1 MSKNIQRVAK
11 LETGLTPKQAILLW
25 FQEAHGF
32 NTIFEY
38 IHHLK
43 SQPDSAAPIPR
54 LTDQVAEA
62 VKQTLKG
69 HPREEIDKAVRQ
81 AYKDVLFLFFL
92 HQQVSRKLIS
102 EERYFWTQGRFLI
115 AELKSLLREQA
126 LGRRMRW
133 NEIRVGIETPYP
145 LDSETAAAVEAAKQH
160 YVMTWELLEEGDDLG
175 QWLLESFLAKGNTAL
190 PDGAYGMMSGAKH
203 LYSKVPTE
211 DEVRPLFEDAESFQ
225 KFLDGEDYSYGLA
238 DVPDA
243 EYDEHYE
250 ALVSA
255 IKGVAK
261 QGIVVDMPSVPH
273 QFLQE
278 APLVNGEWI
287 DGYIVELAEWGAR
300 LVEKGLLLEES
311 GDYHPMAW
319 KRIINQEHGSEAC
332 AAVSMKLW
340 QQTRKRL
347 AAFPG
352 STRVIDERQYLNF
365 ADYLK
370 WRGRRNKGDLKSGMR
385 RGLVVSSWNQWVES
399 QGGEGVATL
408 AGVASGILDCY
419 LDGYRYRVCRNA
431 GELAEEVSRRE
442 SLLESVQVGKPDSSN
457 DERFRQRVEHWK
469 ISALGFLP
477 EIYILSRAI
486 NSISQRYFEGQDPLF
501 SEVSDGFGQLL
512 ALVEKLV
519 NIYNEALEGDI
530 ERSERLLT
538 DISQRAAGA
547 DQPLHLQVQIL
558 VLRLSHRDPGVTVE
572 RHLPTP
578 LARIP
583 EVWLSA
589 RGFAT
594 GFASHPF
601 SYGEW
606 GFTAMAVNRAVS
618 SHLPWLIVNQSRFEP
633 SGSTLARRKLW
644 GYWAR
649 MRRCGSMAS
658 MRTFATQTVVLSTM
672 CSRRTGAG
680 HERRIGCA

>member
-11 LETGLTPKQAILLW
+11 LETDLTPKQAILLW

-38 IHHLK
+38 VHHLK

-69 HPREEIDKAVRQ
+69 HRREEIDKAVRQ

-92 HQQVSRKLIS
+92 HQQVNRKLIS

-133 NEIRVGIETPYP
+133 NQIRVGIETPYP

-175 QWLLESFLAKGNTAL
+175 QWLLESFLAKGRTAL

-243 EYDEHYE
+243 EYDAHYE
-250 ALVSA
+250 AIVEA

-278 APLVNGEWI
+278 APLVDGDWI
-287 DGYIVELAEWGAR
+287 DSYMVELAEWGAR
-300 LVEKGLLLEES
+300 IREREFLLEEPE
-311 GDYHPMAW
+311 DNHPMAW
-319 KRIINQEHGSEAC
+319 HGIIDPKDGSEVD
-332 AAVSMKLW
+332 AAVAIKLW
-340 QQTRKRL
+340 QQTRKHL
-347 AAFPG
+347 AGFPG
-352 STRVIDERQYLNF
+352 RTRVIDERQYLSF

-370 WRGRRNKGDLKSGMR
+370 WRGRRNKGDLKSAMR
-385 RGLVVSSWNQWVES
+385 TGLVVSSWNQWVES

-408 AGVASGILDCY
+408 AGVAAGILDCY
-419 LDGYRYRVCRNA
+419 LDGYRYRVCQDA

-442 SLLESVQVGKPDSSN
+442 SLLESVKVWEPDSSN

-519 NIYNEALEGDI
+519 NIYNEALAGDI
-530 ERSERLLT
+530 ERSERLLIEPGEGQNQSPLT
-538 DISQRAAGA
+538 IDLAGLVETVQGSAREQVAYLVDMAKA
-547 DQPLHLQVQIL
+547 DALDLLGETRQAFEL
-558 VLRLSHRDPGVTVE
+558 VE
-572 RHLPTP
+572 RH
-578 LARIP
+578 
-583 EVWLSA
+583 V
-589 RGFAT
+589 
-594 GFASHPF
+594 
-601 SYGEW
+601 
-606 GFTAMAVNRAVS
+606 
-618 SHLPWLIVNQSRFEP
+618 
-633 SGSTLARRKLW
+633 
-644 GYWAR
+644 
-649 MRRCGSMAS
+649 
-658 MRTFATQTVVLSTM
+658 
-672 CSRRTGAG
+672 
-680 HERRIGCA
+680 

>member
-92 HQQVSRKLIS
+92 HQQVNRKLIS

-190 PDGAYGMMSGAKH
+190 PDGVYGMMSGAKH

-250 ALVSA
+250 AIVSA

-519 NIYNEALEGDI
+519 NIYNEAL
-530 ERSERLLT
+530 
-538 DISQRAAGA
+538 
-547 DQPLHLQVQIL
+547 
-558 VLRLSHRDPGVTVE
+558 
-572 RHLPTP
+572 
-578 LARIP
+578 
-583 EVWLSA
+583 A
-589 RGFAT
+589 RG
-594 GFASHPF
+594 
-601 SYGEW
+601 
-606 GFTAMAVNRAVS
+606 
-618 SHLPWLIVNQSRFEP
+618 
-633 SGSTLARRKLW
+633 TLNARK
-644 GYWAR
+644 
-649 MRRCGSMAS
+649 
-658 MRTFATQTVVLSTM
+658 
-672 CSRRTGAG
+672 
-680 HERRIGCA
+680 GC

>member
-32 NTIFEY
+32 NTSFEY

-69 HPREEIDKAVRQ
+69 HRREEIDKAVRQ

-92 HQQVSRKLIS
+92 HQQVNRKLIS

-133 NEIRVGIETPYP
+133 NQIRVGIETPYP

-250 ALVSA
+250 AIVSA

-278 APLVNGEWI
+278 APLVDGDWI

-442 SLLESVQVGKPDSSN
+442 SLLESVKVWEPDSSN

-519 NIYNEALEGDI
+519 NIYNEALAGDI
-530 ERSERLLT
+530 ERSERLLMET
-538 DISQRAAGA
+538 GDGQDESPLTIDLAGLVETVQGSAREQVAYLVDMAKA
-547 DQPLHLQVQIL
+547 DALDLLGETRQAFEL
-558 VLRLSHRDPGVTVE
+558 VE
-572 RHLPTP
+572 RH
-578 LARIP
+578 
-583 EVWLSA
+583 V
-589 RGFAT
+589 
-594 GFASHPF
+594 
-601 SYGEW
+601 
-606 GFTAMAVNRAVS
+606 
-618 SHLPWLIVNQSRFEP
+618 
-633 SGSTLARRKLW
+633 
-644 GYWAR
+644 
-649 MRRCGSMAS
+649 
-658 MRTFATQTVVLSTM
+658 
-672 CSRRTGAG
+672 
-680 HERRIGCA
+680 

>member
-92 HQQVSRKLIS
+92 HQQVNRKLIS

-126 LGRRMRW
+126 LGRRMRLSQ
-133 NEIRVGIETPYP
+133 IRVGIEMPYP
-145 LDSETAAAVEAAKQH
+145 LDPETAVAIEAAKKH
-160 YVMTWELLEEGDDLG
+160 YVLTWDALEEGDDLHH
-175 QWLLESFLAKGNTAL
+175 WLIESFLADGKTAL
-190 PDGAYGMMSGAKH
+190 PDGAYGLIPETKH
-203 LYSKVPTE
+203 LYSTVPPE
-211 DEVRPLFEDAESFQ
+211 VEVRELFKDAENVQ

-250 ALVSA
+250 AIVSA

-340 QQTRKRL
+340 QQSRKRL

-408 AGVASGILDCY
+408 AGVAAGILDCY

-519 NIYNEALEGDI
+519 NIYNEALAVDI
-530 ERSERLLT
+530 ERSERLLIEPGEGQNQSPLT
-538 DISQRAAGA
+538 IDLAGLVETVQGSAREQVAYLVDMAKA
-547 DQPLHLQVQIL
+547 DALDLLGETRQAFEL
-558 VLRLSHRDPGVTVE
+558 VE
-572 RHLPTP
+572 RH
-578 LARIP
+578 
-583 EVWLSA
+583 V
-589 RGFAT
+589 
-594 GFASHPF
+594 
-601 SYGEW
+601 
-606 GFTAMAVNRAVS
+606 
-618 SHLPWLIVNQSRFEP
+618 
-633 SGSTLARRKLW
+633 
-644 GYWAR
+644 
-649 MRRCGSMAS
+649 
-658 MRTFATQTVVLSTM
+658 
-672 CSRRTGAG
+672 
-680 HERRIGCA
+680 

>member
-69 HPREEIDKAVRQ
+69 HRREEIDKAVRQ

-92 HQQVSRKLIS
+92 HQQVNRKLIS

-175 QWLLESFLAKGNTAL
+175 QWLLESFLAKGRTAL

-243 EYDEHYE
+243 EYDAHYE
-250 ALVSA
+250 AIVEA

-278 APLVNGEWI
+278 APLVDGDWI
-287 DGYIVELAEWGAR
+287 DSYMVELAEWGAR
-300 LVEKGLLLEES
+300 IREREFLLEEPE
-311 GDYHPMAW
+311 DNHPMAW
-319 KRIINQEHGSEAC
+319 HGIIDPKDGSEVD
-332 AAVSMKLW
+332 AAVAIKLW
-340 QQTRKRL
+340 QQTRKHL
-347 AAFPG
+347 AGFPG
-352 STRVIDERQYLNF
+352 RTRVIDERQYLSF

-408 AGVASGILDCY
+408 AGVAAGILDCY
-419 LDGYRYRVCRNA
+419 LDGYRYRVCQDA

-442 SLLESVQVGKPDSSN
+442 SLLESVKVWEPDSSN

-519 NIYNEALEGDI
+519 NIYNGALAGDI
-530 ERSERLLT
+530 ERSERLLMEPGEGQNQSPLT
-538 DISQRAAGA
+538 IDLAGLVETVQGSAREQVAYLVDMAKA
-547 DQPLHLQVQIL
+547 DALDLLGETRQAFEL
-558 VLRLSHRDPGVTVE
+558 VE
-572 RHLPTP
+572 RH
-578 LARIP
+578 
-583 EVWLSA
+583 V
-589 RGFAT
+589 
-594 GFASHPF
+594 
-601 SYGEW
+601 
-606 GFTAMAVNRAVS
+606 
-618 SHLPWLIVNQSRFEP
+618 
-633 SGSTLARRKLW
+633 
-644 GYWAR
+644 
-649 MRRCGSMAS
+649 
-658 MRTFATQTVVLSTM
+658 
-672 CSRRTGAG
+672 
-680 HERRIGCA
+680 

>member
-69 HPREEIDKAVRQ
+69 QPREDINRAISQ
-81 AYKDVLFLFFL
+81 AHRDVLFLFFL
-92 HQQVSRKLIS
+92 HQQINGKLATEWRYYWTRLLLLSR
-102 EERYFWTQGRFLI
+102 
-115 AELKSLLREQA
+115 ELKSLLREQA
-126 LGRRMRW
+126 QDRKMRW
-133 NEIRVGIETPYP
+133 SQIRVGMDMPYP

-190 PDGAYGMMSGAKH
+190 PDGVYGMMSGAKH
-203 LYSKVPTE
+203 LYSKMPTE

-243 EYDEHYE
+243 EYEAHYE
-250 ALVSA
+250 AIVSA

-370 WRGRRNKGDLKSGMR
+370 WRGRRNKGDLKFGMR

-399 QGGEGVATL
+399 QGGEGVVTL
-408 AGVASGILDCY
+408 AGVAAGILDCY

-501 SEVSDGFGQLL
+501 PEVNEGFDQLL
-512 ALVEKLV
+512 NLVEKLV
-519 NIYNEALEGDI
+519 NIYNEALAGDI
-530 ERSERLLT
+530 ERSERLLIEPGEGQNQSPLT
-538 DISQRAAGA
+538 IDLAG
-547 DQPLHLQVQIL
+547 LVETVQ
-558 VLRLSHRDPGVTVE
+558 G
-572 RHLPTP
+572 
-578 LARIP
+578 
-583 EVWLSA
+583 SA
-589 RGFAT
+589 REQVAYLVDM
-594 GFASHPF
+594 AKADALDLL
-601 SYGEW
+601 GE
-606 GFTAMAVNRAVS
+606 TRQA
-618 SHLPWLIVNQSRFEP
+618 FE
-633 SGSTLARRKLW
+633 LVDRH
-644 GYWAR
+644 
-649 MRRCGSMAS
+649 
-658 MRTFATQTVVLSTM
+658 V
-672 CSRRTGAG
+672 
-680 HERRIGCA
+680 

>member
-92 HQQVSRKLIS
+92 HQQVNRKLIS

-133 NEIRVGIETPYP
+133 NQIRVGIETPYP

-278 APLVNGEWI
+278 APLVDGDWI

-442 SLLESVQVGKPDSSN
+442 SLLESVKVWEPDSSN

-501 SEVSDGFGQLL
+501 SEVSDGFDQLL

-519 NIYNEALEGDI
+519 NIYNEALAGDI
-530 ERSERLLT
+530 ERSERLLIEPGEGQNQSPLT
-538 DISQRAAGA
+538 IDLAGLVETVQGSAREQVAYLVDMAKA
-547 DQPLHLQVQIL
+547 DALDLLGETRQAFEL
-558 VLRLSHRDPGVTVE
+558 VE
-572 RHLPTP
+572 RH
-578 LARIP
+578 
-583 EVWLSA
+583 V
-589 RGFAT
+589 
-594 GFASHPF
+594 
-601 SYGEW
+601 
-606 GFTAMAVNRAVS
+606 
-618 SHLPWLIVNQSRFEP
+618 
-633 SGSTLARRKLW
+633 
-644 GYWAR
+644 
-649 MRRCGSMAS
+649 
-658 MRTFATQTVVLSTM
+658 
-672 CSRRTGAG
+672 
-680 HERRIGCA
+680 

>member
-38 IHHLK
+38 VHHLK

-69 HPREEIDKAVRQ
+69 HRREEIDKAVRQ

-92 HQQVSRKLIS
+92 HQQVNRKLIS

-133 NEIRVGIETPYP
+133 NQIRVGIETPYP

-243 EYDEHYE
+243 EYDAHYE
-250 ALVSA
+250 AIVEA

-278 APLVNGEWI
+278 APLVDGDWI
-287 DGYIVELAEWGAR
+287 DSYMVELAEWGAR
-300 LVEKGLLLEES
+300 IREREFLLEEPE
-311 GDYHPMAW
+311 DNHPMAW
-319 KRIINQEHGSEAC
+319 HGIIDPKDGSEVD
-332 AAVSMKLW
+332 AAVAIKLW
-340 QQTRKRL
+340 QQTRKHL
-347 AAFPG
+347 AGFPG
-352 STRVIDERQYLNF
+352 RTRVIDERQYLSF

-370 WRGRRNKGDLKSGMR
+370 WRGRRNKGDLKSAMR
-385 RGLVVSSWNQWVES
+385 TGLVVSTWNQWVEEH
-399 QGGEGVATL
+399 GCEGAAFL
-408 AGVASGILDCY
+408 AGTEVAKLSCY
-419 LDGYRYRVCRNA
+419 LDGYRYRVCQDA

-442 SLLESVQVGKPDSSN
+442 SLLESVKVWEPDSSN

-519 NIYNEALEGDI
+519 NIYNEALAGDI
-530 ERSERLLT
+530 ERSERLLIEPGEGQNQSPLT
-538 DISQRAAGA
+538 IDLAGLVETVQGSAREQVAYLVDMAKA
-547 DQPLHLQVQIL
+547 DALDLLGETRQAFEL
-558 VLRLSHRDPGVTVE
+558 VE
-572 RHLPTP
+572 RH
-578 LARIP
+578 
-583 EVWLSA
+583 V
-589 RGFAT
+589 
-594 GFASHPF
+594 
-601 SYGEW
+601 
-606 GFTAMAVNRAVS
+606 
-618 SHLPWLIVNQSRFEP
+618 
-633 SGSTLARRKLW
+633 
-644 GYWAR
+644 
-649 MRRCGSMAS
+649 
-658 MRTFATQTVVLSTM
+658 
-672 CSRRTGAG
+672 
-680 HERRIGCA
+680 

>member
-92 HQQVSRKLIS
+92 HQQVNRKLIS

-133 NEIRVGIETPYP
+133 NQIRVGIETPYP

-203 LYSKVPTE
+203 LYSKMPTE

-250 ALVSA
+250 AIVSA

-319 KRIINQEHGSEAC
+319 KRIINQEQGSEAC

-385 RGLVVSSWNQWVES
+385 RGLVVSSWNQWVEEH
-399 QGGEGVATL
+399 GCEGVATL

-419 LDGYRYRVCRNA
+419 LNGYRYRVCRNA

-501 SEVSDGFGQLL
+501 PEVSDGFGQLL

-519 NIYNEALEGDI
+519 NIYNEALAGDI
-530 ERSERLLT
+530 ERSERLLIEPGEGQNQSPLT
-538 DISQRAAGA
+538 IDLAG
-547 DQPLHLQVQIL
+547 LVETVQ
-558 VLRLSHRDPGVTVE
+558 G
-572 RHLPTP
+572 
-578 LARIP
+578 
-583 EVWLSA
+583 SA
-589 RGFAT
+589 REQVAYLVDM
-594 GFASHPF
+594 AKADALDLL
-601 SYGEW
+601 GE
-606 GFTAMAVNRAVS
+606 TRQA
-618 SHLPWLIVNQSRFEP
+618 FE
-633 SGSTLARRKLW
+633 LVDRH
-644 GYWAR
+644 
-649 MRRCGSMAS
+649 
-658 MRTFATQTVVLSTM
+658 V
-672 CSRRTGAG
+672 
-680 HERRIGCA
+680 

>member
-69 HPREEIDKAVRQ
+69 HRREEIDKAVRQ

-92 HQQVSRKLIS
+92 HQQVNRKLIS

-126 LGRRMRW
+126 LGRRMRC

-175 QWLLESFLAKGNTAL
+175 QWLLESFLAKGRTAL

-250 ALVSA
+250 AIVEA

-278 APLVNGEWI
+278 APLVDGDWI
-287 DGYIVELAEWGAR
+287 DSYMVELAEWGAR
-300 LVEKGLLLEES
+300 IREREFLLEEPE
-311 GDYHPMAW
+311 DNHPMAW
-319 KRIINQEHGSEAC
+319 HGIIDPKDGSEVD
-332 AAVSMKLW
+332 AAVAIKLW
-340 QQTRKRL
+340 QQTRKHL
-347 AAFPG
+347 AGFPG
-352 STRVIDERQYLNF
+352 RTRVIDERQYLSF

-370 WRGRRNKGDLKSGMR
+370 WRGRRAKGDLKSAMR
-385 RGLVVSSWNQWVES
+385 TGLVVSTWNQWVEEH
-399 QGGEGVATL
+399 GCEGAAFL
-408 AGVASGILDCY
+408 AGTEVAKLSCY
-419 LDGYRYRVCRNA
+419 LDGYRYRVCQDA

-442 SLLESVQVGKPDSSN
+442 SLLESVKVWEPDSSN

-519 NIYNEALEGDI
+519 NIYNEALAGDI
-530 ERSERLLT
+530 ERSERLLIEPGEGQNQSPLT
-538 DISQRAAGA
+538 IDLAGLVETVQGSAREQVAYLVDMAKA
-547 DQPLHLQVQIL
+547 DALDLLGETRQAFEL
-558 VLRLSHRDPGVTVE
+558 VE
-572 RHLPTP
+572 RH
-578 LARIP
+578 
-583 EVWLSA
+583 V
-589 RGFAT
+589 
-594 GFASHPF
+594 
-601 SYGEW
+601 
-606 GFTAMAVNRAVS
+606 
-618 SHLPWLIVNQSRFEP
+618 
-633 SGSTLARRKLW
+633 
-644 GYWAR
+644 
-649 MRRCGSMAS
+649 
-658 MRTFATQTVVLSTM
+658 
-672 CSRRTGAG
+672 
-680 HERRIGCA
+680 

>member
-1 MSKNIQRVAK
+1 MSKNMQRVAK

-54 LTDQVAEA
+54 LTGQAAEA

-69 HPREEIDKAVRQ
+69 HPREEVDKAVRQ
-81 AYKDVLFLFFL
+81 AYTDVLFLFFL
-92 HQQVSRKLIS
+92 HQQVNRKLIS

-133 NEIRVGIETPYP
+133 NEIRAGIETPYP

-175 QWLLESFLAKGNTAL
+175 QWLLESFLAKGRTAL
-190 PDGAYGMMSGAKH
+190 PDGACGMMSGAKH

-243 EYDEHYE
+243 EYDAHYE
-250 ALVSA
+250 AIVSA

-319 KRIINQEHGSEAC
+319 KRIINQEHGPEAC

-442 SLLESVQVGKPDSSN
+442 SLLESVKVWEPDSSN
-457 DERFRQRVEHWK
+457 DERFRQRVERWK

-486 NSISQRYFEGQDPLF
+486 NSISQRCFEGQDPLF

-538 DISQRAAGA
+538 LINHLVPTASLTSVHEALALRTDPNLVTAAAGEA
-547 DQPLHLQVQIL
+547 DGLGLSPRVPAR
-558 VLRLSHRDPGVTVE
+558 LRS
-572 RHLPTP
+572 
-578 LARIP
+578 
-583 EVWLSA
+583 
-589 RGFAT
+589 
-594 GFASHPF
+594 
-601 SYGEW
+601 
-606 GFTAMAVNRAVS
+606 FT
-618 SHLPWLIVNQSRFEP
+618 RFERWRRQACRPYPPCLALPGLTRLP
-633 SGSTLARRKLW
+633 S
-644 GYWAR
+644 
-649 MRRCGSMAS
+649 
-658 MRTFATQTVVLSTM
+658 FAYPPP
-672 CSRRTGAG
+672 
-680 HERRIGCA
+680 

>member
-69 HPREEIDKAVRQ
+69 HRREEIDKAVRQ

-92 HQQVSRKLIS
+92 HQQVNRKLIS

-243 EYDEHYE
+243 EYDAHYE
-250 ALVSA
+250 AIVEA

-278 APLVNGEWI
+278 APLVDGDWI
-287 DGYIVELAEWGAR
+287 DSYMVELAEWGAR
-300 LVEKGLLLEES
+300 IREREFLLEEPE
-311 GDYHPMAW
+311 DNHPMAW
-319 KRIINQEHGSEAC
+319 HGIIDPKDGSEVD
-332 AAVSMKLW
+332 AAVAIKLW
-340 QQTRKRL
+340 QQTRKHL
-347 AAFPG
+347 AGFPG
-352 STRVIDERQYLNF
+352 RTRVIDERQYLSF

-408 AGVASGILDCY
+408 AGVAASILDCY
-419 LDGYRYRVCRNA
+419 LDGYRYRVCQDA

-442 SLLESVQVGKPDSSN
+442 SLLESVKVWEPDSSN

-519 NIYNEALEGDI
+519 NIYNEALAGDI
-530 ERSERLLT
+530 ERSERLLIEPGEGQNQSPLT
-538 DISQRAAGA
+538 IDLAGLVETVQGSAKEQVAYLVDMAKA
-547 DQPLHLQVQIL
+547 DALDLLGETRQAFEL
-558 VLRLSHRDPGVTVE
+558 VE
-572 RHLPTP
+572 RH
-578 LARIP
+578 
-583 EVWLSA
+583 V
-589 RGFAT
+589 
-594 GFASHPF
+594 
-601 SYGEW
+601 
-606 GFTAMAVNRAVS
+606 
-618 SHLPWLIVNQSRFEP
+618 
-633 SGSTLARRKLW
+633 
-644 GYWAR
+644 
-649 MRRCGSMAS
+649 
-658 MRTFATQTVVLSTM
+658 
-672 CSRRTGAG
+672 
-680 HERRIGCA
+680 

>member
-54 LTDQVAEA
+54 LTDQVAEPI
-62 VKQTLKG
+62 KQTLKG
-69 HPREEIDKAVRQ
+69 QPREDINRAISQ
-81 AYKDVLFLFFL
+81 AHRDVLFLFFL
-92 HQQVSRKLIS
+92 HQQVNRKLIS

-225 KFLDGEDYSYGLA
+225 KFLDGEDYSYGLV

-243 EYDEHYE
+243 EYDAHYE
-250 ALVSA
+250 AIVSA

-278 APLVNGEWI
+278 APLVDGDWI

-442 SLLESVQVGKPDSSN
+442 SLLESVKVWEPDSSN

-501 SEVSDGFGQLL
+501 SEVSDGFDQLL

-519 NIYNEALEGDI
+519 NIYNEALAADI
-530 ERSERLLT
+530 ERSERLL
-538 DISQRAAGA
+538 IE
-547 DQPLHLQVQIL
+547 
-558 VLRLSHRDPGVTVE
+558 PGE
-572 RHLPTP
+572 
-578 LARIP
+578 
-583 EVWLSA
+583 
-589 RGFAT
+589 GQ
-594 GFASHPF
+594 
-601 SYGEW
+601 
-606 GFTAMAVNRAVS
+606 
-618 SHLPWLIVNQSRFEP
+618 NQSPLTIDLAGLVETVQGSAKEQVAYLVDMAKADALDLLGETRQAFE
-633 SGSTLARRKLW
+633 LVDRH
-644 GYWAR
+644 
-649 MRRCGSMAS
+649 
-658 MRTFATQTVVLSTM
+658 V
-672 CSRRTGAG
+672 
-680 HERRIGCA
+680 

>member
-92 HQQVSRKLIS
+92 HQQVNRKLIS

-190 PDGAYGMMSGAKH
+190 PDGVYGMMSGAKH

-243 EYDEHYE
+243 EYDAHYE
-250 ALVSA
+250 AIVSA

-278 APLVNGEWI
+278 APLVDGDWI

-408 AGVASGILDCY
+408 AGVASGILDCH

-442 SLLESVQVGKPDSSN
+442 SLLESVKVWEPDSSN

-486 NSISQRYFEGQDPLF
+486 NSISQRYFQGQDPLF
-501 SEVSDGFGQLL
+501 SEVSDGFDQLL

-519 NIYNEALEGDI
+519 NIYNEALAGDI
-530 ERSERLLT
+530 ERSERLL
-538 DISQRAAGA
+538 IE
-547 DQPLHLQVQIL
+547 
-558 VLRLSHRDPGVTVE
+558 PGE
-572 RHLPTP
+572 
-578 LARIP
+578 
-583 EVWLSA
+583 
-589 RGFAT
+589 GQ
-594 GFASHPF
+594 
-601 SYGEW
+601 
-606 GFTAMAVNRAVS
+606 
-618 SHLPWLIVNQSRFEP
+618 NQSPLTIDLAGLVETVQGSAKEQVAYLVDMAKADALDLLGETRQAFE
-633 SGSTLARRKLW
+633 LVDRH
-644 GYWAR
+644 
-649 MRRCGSMAS
+649 
-658 MRTFATQTVVLSTM
+658 V
-672 CSRRTGAG
+672 
-680 HERRIGCA
+680 

>member
-92 HQQVSRKLIS
+92 HQQVNRKLIS

-278 APLVNGEWI
+278 APLVDGDWI

-442 SLLESVQVGKPDSSN
+442 SLLESVKVWEPDSSN

-519 NIYNEALEGDI
+519 NIYNEALAGDI
-530 ERSERLLT
+530 ERSERLLMET
-538 DISQRAAGA
+538 GDGQR
-547 DQPLHLQVQIL
+547 
-558 VLRLSHRDPGVTVE
+558 
-572 RHLPTP
+572 
-578 LARIP
+578 
-583 EVWLSA
+583 
-589 RGFAT
+589 
-594 GFASHPF
+594 
-601 SYGEW
+601 
-606 GFTAMAVNRAVS
+606 
-618 SHLPWLIVNQSRFEP
+618 
-633 SGSTLARRKLW
+633 
-644 GYWAR
+644 
-649 MRRCGSMAS
+649 
-658 MRTFATQTVVLSTM
+658 
-672 CSRRTGAG
+672 
-680 HERRIGCA
+680 

>member
-32 NTIFEY
+32 NAIFEY

-92 HQQVSRKLIS
+92 HQQVNRKLIS

-133 NEIRVGIETPYP
+133 NQIRVGIETPYP
-145 LDSETAAAVEAAKQH
+145 LDSETAAAVEAVKQH

-203 LYSKVPTE
+203 LYSKMPTE

-250 ALVSA
+250 AIVSA

-278 APLVNGEWI
+278 APLVDGDWI

-347 AAFPG
+347 AGFPG

-442 SLLESVQVGKPDSSN
+442 SLLESVKVWEPDSSN

-501 SEVSDGFGQLL
+501 SEVSDGFDQLL

-519 NIYNEALEGDI
+519 NIYNEALAGDI
-530 ERSERLLT
+530 ERSERLL
-538 DISQRAAGA
+538 IE
-547 DQPLHLQVQIL
+547 
-558 VLRLSHRDPGVTVE
+558 PGE
-572 RHLPTP
+572 
-578 LARIP
+578 
-583 EVWLSA
+583 
-589 RGFAT
+589 GQ
-594 GFASHPF
+594 
-601 SYGEW
+601 
-606 GFTAMAVNRAVS
+606 
-618 SHLPWLIVNQSRFEP
+618 NQSPLTIDLAGLVETVQGSAKEQVAYLVDMAKADALDLLGETRQAFE
-633 SGSTLARRKLW
+633 LVDRH
-644 GYWAR
+644 
-649 MRRCGSMAS
+649 
-658 MRTFATQTVVLSTM
+658 V
-672 CSRRTGAG
+672 
-680 HERRIGCA
+680 

>member
-92 HQQVSRKLIS
+92 HQQVNRKLIS

-190 PDGAYGMMSGAKH
+190 PDGVYGMMSGAKH

-243 EYDEHYE
+243 EYDAHYE
-250 ALVSA
+250 AIVSA

-278 APLVNGEWI
+278 APLVDGDWI

-442 SLLESVQVGKPDSSN
+442 SLLESVKVWEPDSSN
-457 DERFRQRVEHWK
+457 DERFRQRVEYWK

-519 NIYNEALEGDI
+519 NIYNEALAGDI
-530 ERSERLLT
+530 ERSERLLIEPGEGQNQSPLT
-538 DISQRAAGA
+538 IDLAGLVETVQGSAREQVAYLVDMAKA
-547 DQPLHLQVQIL
+547 DALDLLGETRQAFEL
-558 VLRLSHRDPGVTVE
+558 VE
-572 RHLPTP
+572 RH
-578 LARIP
+578 
-583 EVWLSA
+583 V
-589 RGFAT
+589 
-594 GFASHPF
+594 
-601 SYGEW
+601 
-606 GFTAMAVNRAVS
+606 
-618 SHLPWLIVNQSRFEP
+618 
-633 SGSTLARRKLW
+633 
-644 GYWAR
+644 
-649 MRRCGSMAS
+649 
-658 MRTFATQTVVLSTM
+658 
-672 CSRRTGAG
+672 
-680 HERRIGCA
+680 

>member
-43 SQPDSAAPIPR
+43 GQPDSAAPIPR

-69 HPREEIDKAVRQ
+69 QPREDINRAISQ

-92 HQQVSRKLIS
+92 HQQINGKLATEWRYYWTRLLLLSR
-102 EERYFWTQGRFLI
+102 
-115 AELKSLLREQA
+115 ELKSLLREQA
-126 LGRRMRW
+126 QDRKMRW
-133 NEIRVGIETPYP
+133 SQIRVGMDMPYP
-145 LDSETAAAVEAAKQH
+145 LDSETAAAIEAAKSH
-160 YVMTWELLEEGDDLG
+160 HVLTWEILEEGDEIS
-175 QWLLESFLAKGNTAL
+175 QWLRESFLAKGRTAL
-190 PDGAYGMMSGAKH
+190 PDGAYGLISEIKF
-203 LYSKVPTE
+203 LYLKVPT
-211 DEVRPLFEDAESFQ
+211 DTEVRALFENAENVQ

-250 ALVSA
+250 AIVSA

-261 QGIVVDMPSVPH
+261 QGIVVDMPSVAH

-519 NIYNEALEGDI
+519 NIYNEALAGDI
-530 ERSERLLT
+530 ERSERLLIEPGEGQNQSPLT
-538 DISQRAAGA
+538 IDLAGLVETVQGSAREQVAYLVDMAKA
-547 DQPLHLQVQIL
+547 DALDLLGETRQAFEL
-558 VLRLSHRDPGVTVE
+558 VE
-572 RHLPTP
+572 RH
-578 LARIP
+578 
-583 EVWLSA
+583 V
-589 RGFAT
+589 
-594 GFASHPF
+594 
-601 SYGEW
+601 
-606 GFTAMAVNRAVS
+606 
-618 SHLPWLIVNQSRFEP
+618 
-633 SGSTLARRKLW
+633 
-644 GYWAR
+644 
-649 MRRCGSMAS
+649 
-658 MRTFATQTVVLSTM
+658 
-672 CSRRTGAG
+672 
-680 HERRIGCA
+680 

>member
-1 MSKNIQRVAK
+1 MSKNMQRVAK

-54 LTDQVAEA
+54 LTGQVAEA

-69 HPREEIDKAVRQ
+69 HPREEVDKAVRQ

-92 HQQVSRKLIS
+92 HQQVNRKLIS

-133 NEIRVGIETPYP
+133 NQILAGIETPYP

-175 QWLLESFLAKGNTAL
+175 QWLLESFLAKGRTAL
-190 PDGAYGMMSGAKH
+190 PDGACGMMSGAKH

-243 EYDEHYE
+243 EYDAHYE
-250 ALVSA
+250 AIVSA

-319 KRIINQEHGSEAC
+319 KRIINQEHGPEAC

-442 SLLESVQVGKPDSSN
+442 SLLESVKVWEPDSSN
-457 DERFRQRVEHWK
+457 DERFRQRVERWK

-486 NSISQRYFEGQDPLF
+486 NSISQRCFEGQDPLF

-530 ERSERLLT
+530 ERSERLLIEPGEGQNQSPLT
-538 DISQRAAGA
+538 IDLAGLVETVQGSAREQVAYLVDMAKA
-547 DQPLHLQVQIL
+547 DALDLLGETRQAFEL
-558 VLRLSHRDPGVTVE
+558 VE
-572 RHLPTP
+572 RH
-578 LARIP
+578 
-583 EVWLSA
+583 V
-589 RGFAT
+589 
-594 GFASHPF
+594 
-601 SYGEW
+601 
-606 GFTAMAVNRAVS
+606 
-618 SHLPWLIVNQSRFEP
+618 
-633 SGSTLARRKLW
+633 
-644 GYWAR
+644 
-649 MRRCGSMAS
+649 
-658 MRTFATQTVVLSTM
+658 
-672 CSRRTGAG
+672 
-680 HERRIGCA
+680 

>member
-92 HQQVSRKLIS
+92 HQQVNRKLIS

-190 PDGAYGMMSGAKH
+190 PDGVYGMMSGAKH

-250 ALVSA
+250 AIVSA

-261 QGIVVDMPSVPH
+261 QGIVVDRPSVPH

-287 DGYIVELAEWGAR
+287 DGYIVGTGRVGSEIGREGPSAGRVRR
-300 LVEKGLLLEES
+300 LSPDGLEADHQP
-311 GDYHPMAW
+311 GT
-319 KRIINQEHGSEAC
+319 GSEAC

-385 RGLVVSSWNQWVES
+385 RGLVVSSWNQW
-399 QGGEGVATL
+399 GGVARRR
-408 AGVASGILDCY
+408 GGGDPSWGRF
-419 LDGYRYRVCRNA
+419 GYT
-431 GELAEEVSRRE
+431 
-442 SLLESVQVGKPDSSN
+442 
-457 DERFRQRVEHWK
+457 
-469 ISALGFLP
+469 
-477 EIYILSRAI
+477 
-486 NSISQRYFEGQDPLF
+486 
-501 SEVSDGFGQLL
+501 
-512 ALVEKLV
+512 
-519 NIYNEALEGDI
+519 
-530 ERSERLLT
+530 RLLPRWLS
-538 DISQRAAGA
+538 I
-547 DQPLHLQVQIL
+547 P
-558 VLRLSHRDPGVTVE
+558 RLSGCRGVGG
-572 RHLPTP
+572 RSKPT
-578 LARIP
+578 
-583 EVWLSA
+583 
-589 RGFAT
+589 
-594 GFASHPF
+594 
-601 SYGEW
+601 
-606 GFTAMAVNRAVS
+606 
-618 SHLPWLIVNQSRFEP
+618 
-633 SGSTLARRKLW
+633 
-644 GYWAR
+644 
-649 MRRCGSMAS
+649 
-658 MRTFATQTVVLSTM
+658 
-672 CSRRTGAG
+672 
-680 HERRIGCA
+680 

>member
-1 MSKNIQRVAK
+1 MSKNMQRVAK

-54 LTDQVAEA
+54 LTGQVAEA

-69 HPREEIDKAVRQ
+69 HPREEVDKAVRQ

-92 HQQVSRKLIS
+92 HQQVNRKLIS

-133 NEIRVGIETPYP
+133 NQILVGIETPYP

-175 QWLLESFLAKGNTAL
+175 QWLLESFLAKGRTAL
-190 PDGAYGMMSGAKH
+190 PDGACGMMSGAKH

-243 EYDEHYE
+243 EYDAHYE
-250 ALVSA
+250 AIVSA

-319 KRIINQEHGSEAC
+319 KRIINQEHGPEAC

-442 SLLESVQVGKPDSSN
+442 SLLESVKVWEPDSSN
-457 DERFRQRVEHWK
+457 DERFRQRVERWK

-486 NSISQRYFEGQDPLF
+486 NSISQRCFEGQDPLF

-530 ERSERLLT
+530 ERSERLLIEPGEGQNQSPLT
-538 DISQRAAGA
+538 IDLAGLVETVQGSAREQVAYLVDMAKA
-547 DQPLHLQVQIL
+547 DALDLLGETRQAFEL
-558 VLRLSHRDPGVTVE
+558 VE
-572 RHLPTP
+572 RH
-578 LARIP
+578 
-583 EVWLSA
+583 V
-589 RGFAT
+589 
-594 GFASHPF
+594 
-601 SYGEW
+601 
-606 GFTAMAVNRAVS
+606 
-618 SHLPWLIVNQSRFEP
+618 
-633 SGSTLARRKLW
+633 
-644 GYWAR
+644 
-649 MRRCGSMAS
+649 
-658 MRTFATQTVVLSTM
+658 
-672 CSRRTGAG
+672 
-680 HERRIGCA
+680 

>member
-54 LTDQVAEA
+54 LTAQVAEPI
-62 VKQTLKG
+62 KQTLKG
-69 HPREEIDKAVRQ
+69 QPREDINRAISQ
-81 AYKDVLFLFFL
+81 AHRDVLFLFFL
-92 HQQVSRKLIS
+92 HQQINGKLATEWRYYWTRLLLLSR
-102 EERYFWTQGRFLI
+102 
-115 AELKSLLREQA
+115 ELKSLLREQA
-126 LGRRMRW
+126 QDRKMRW
-133 NEIRVGIETPYP
+133 SQIRVGIETPYP

-175 QWLLESFLAKGNTAL
+175 QWLLESFLAKGRTAL

-225 KFLDGEDYSYGLA
+225 KFLDGEDYSYGLV

-243 EYDEHYE
+243 EYDAHYE
-250 ALVSA
+250 AIVSA

-352 STRVIDERQYLNF
+352 STRVIDERQYLSF

-419 LDGYRYRVCRNA
+419 LDDYRYRVCRNA

-501 SEVSDGFGQLL
+501 SEVSDGFDQLL

-519 NIYNEALEGDI
+519 NIYNEALAGDI
-530 ERSERLLT
+530 ERSERLLIEPGEGQNQSPLT
-538 DISQRAAGA
+538 IDLAGLVETVQGSAREQVAYLVDMAKA
-547 DQPLHLQVQIL
+547 DALDLLGETRQAFEL
-558 VLRLSHRDPGVTVE
+558 VE
-572 RHLPTP
+572 RH
-578 LARIP
+578 
-583 EVWLSA
+583 V
-589 RGFAT
+589 
-594 GFASHPF
+594 
-601 SYGEW
+601 
-606 GFTAMAVNRAVS
+606 
-618 SHLPWLIVNQSRFEP
+618 
-633 SGSTLARRKLW
+633 
-644 GYWAR
+644 
-649 MRRCGSMAS
+649 
-658 MRTFATQTVVLSTM
+658 
-672 CSRRTGAG
+672 
-680 HERRIGCA
+680 

>member
-25 FQEAHGF
+25 FQEANGF

-92 HQQVSRKLIS
+92 HQQVNRKLIS

-126 LGRRMRW
+126 LGRRMRC

-175 QWLLESFLAKGNTAL
+175 QWLLESFLAKGRTAL

-243 EYDEHYE
+243 EYDAHYE
-250 ALVSA
+250 AIASA

-408 AGVASGILDCY
+408 AGVAAGILDCY

-486 NSISQRYFEGQDPLF
+486 NSISQRYFEGQEPLF

-519 NIYNEALEGDI
+519 NIYNGALAGDI
-530 ERSERLLT
+530 ERSERLLMEPGEGQNQSPLT
-538 DISQRAAGA
+538 IDLAGLVETVQGSAREQVAYLVDMAKA
-547 DQPLHLQVQIL
+547 DALDLLGETRQAFEL
-558 VLRLSHRDPGVTVE
+558 VE
-572 RHLPTP
+572 RH
-578 LARIP
+578 
-583 EVWLSA
+583 V
-589 RGFAT
+589 
-594 GFASHPF
+594 
-601 SYGEW
+601 
-606 GFTAMAVNRAVS
+606 
-618 SHLPWLIVNQSRFEP
+618 
-633 SGSTLARRKLW
+633 
-644 GYWAR
+644 
-649 MRRCGSMAS
+649 
-658 MRTFATQTVVLSTM
+658 
-672 CSRRTGAG
+672 
-680 HERRIGCA
+680 

>member
-92 HQQVSRKLIS
+92 HQQVNRKLIS

-133 NEIRVGIETPYP
+133 NQIRVGIETPYP

-175 QWLLESFLAKGNTAL
+175 QWLLESFLAKGRTAL

-211 DEVRPLFEDAESFQ
+211 DEARPLFEDAESFQ

-250 ALVSA
+250 AIVEA
-255 IKGVAK
+255 IKDVAK

-319 KRIINQEHGSEAC
+319 KRIINQEQGSEAC

-399 QGGEGVATL
+399 QGGEGVVTL
-408 AGVASGILDCY
+408 AGVAAGILDCY

-431 GELAEEVSRRE
+431 GELAEEVSRRK

-519 NIYNEALEGDI
+519 NIYNEALAGDI
-530 ERSERLLT
+530 ERSERLLMEPGEGQNQSPLT
-538 DISQRAAGA
+538 IDLAGLVETVQGSAREQVAYLVDMAKA
-547 DQPLHLQVQIL
+547 DALDLLGETRQAFEL
-558 VLRLSHRDPGVTVE
+558 VE
-572 RHLPTP
+572 RH
-578 LARIP
+578 
-583 EVWLSA
+583 V
-589 RGFAT
+589 
-594 GFASHPF
+594 
-601 SYGEW
+601 
-606 GFTAMAVNRAVS
+606 
-618 SHLPWLIVNQSRFEP
+618 
-633 SGSTLARRKLW
+633 
-644 GYWAR
+644 
-649 MRRCGSMAS
+649 
-658 MRTFATQTVVLSTM
+658 
-672 CSRRTGAG
+672 
-680 HERRIGCA
+680 

>member
-1 MSKNIQRVAK
+1 MDFRCK
-11 LETGLTPKQAILLW
+11 
-25 FQEAHGF
+25 AHGF

-43 SQPDSAAPIPR
+43 GQPDSAAPIPR

-92 HQQVSRKLIS
+92 HQQVNRKLIS

-133 NEIRVGIETPYP
+133 NQIRVGIETPYP

-175 QWLLESFLAKGNTAL
+175 QWLLESFLAKGRTAL

-203 LYSKVPTE
+203 LYSKMPTE

-250 ALVSA
+250 AIVSA

-300 LVEKGLLLEES
+300 IREREFLLEEPE
-311 GDYHPMAW
+311 DNHPMAW
-319 KRIINQEHGSEAC
+319 HGIIDPKDGPEAC

-352 STRVIDERQYLNF
+352 STSVIDERQYLNF

-370 WRGRRNKGDLKSGMR
+370 WRGRRAKGDLKSAMR
-385 RGLVVSSWNQWVES
+385 RGLVVSSWNQWVEEH
-399 QGGEGVATL
+399 GCEDAAFL
-408 AGVASGILDCY
+408 AGTEVAKLSCY

-442 SLLESVQVGKPDSSN
+442 SLLESVKVWEPDSSN

-512 ALVEKLV
+512 ALVEKSRV
-519 NIYNEALEGDI
+519 PGSGVRGRGSGEREATASSLAGKEESSRKKDNSGQGKDGP
-530 ERSERLLT
+530 
-538 DISQRAAGA
+538 AGA
-547 DQPLHLQVQIL
+547 IAQGGNG
-558 VLRLSHRDPGVTVE
+558 R
-572 RHLPTP
+572 
-578 LARIP
+578 
-583 EVWLSA
+583 
-589 RGFAT
+589 
-594 GFASHPF
+594 
-601 SYGEW
+601 
-606 GFTAMAVNRAVS
+606 
-618 SHLPWLIVNQSRFEP
+618 
-633 SGSTLARRKLW
+633 
-644 GYWAR
+644 
-649 MRRCGSMAS
+649 
-658 MRTFATQTVVLSTM
+658 
-672 CSRRTGAG
+672 
-680 HERRIGCA
+680 

>member
-92 HQQVSRKLIS
+92 HQQVNRKLIS

-133 NEIRVGIETPYP
+133 NQIRVGIETPYP

-243 EYDEHYE
+243 EYDAHYE
-250 ALVSA
+250 AIVSA

-385 RGLVVSSWNQWVES
+385 RGLVVSSWNQWVEEHGC
-399 QGGEGVATL
+399 GGAAFL
-408 AGVASGILDCY
+408 AGTEVAKLSCY
-419 LDGYRYRVCRNA
+419 LDGYRYRVCQDA

-442 SLLESVQVGKPDSSN
+442 SLLESVKVWEPDSSN

-519 NIYNEALEGDI
+519 NIYNEALAGDI
-530 ERSERLLT
+530 ERSERLLIEPGGGQDESPLT
-538 DISQRAAGA
+538 IDLAGLVETVQGSAREQVAFLVDMAKA
-547 DQPLHLQVQIL
+547 DALDLLGETRQAFEL
-558 VLRLSHRDPGVTVE
+558 VE
-572 RHLPTP
+572 RH
-578 LARIP
+578 
-583 EVWLSA
+583 V
-589 RGFAT
+589 
-594 GFASHPF
+594 
-601 SYGEW
+601 
-606 GFTAMAVNRAVS
+606 
-618 SHLPWLIVNQSRFEP
+618 
-633 SGSTLARRKLW
+633 
-644 GYWAR
+644 
-649 MRRCGSMAS
+649 
-658 MRTFATQTVVLSTM
+658 
-672 CSRRTGAG
+672 
-680 HERRIGCA
+680 

>member
-92 HQQVSRKLIS
+92 HQQVNRKLIS

-133 NEIRVGIETPYP
+133 NQIRVGIETPYP
-145 LDSETAAAVEAAKQH
+145 LDSETAAAVEAVKQH

-203 LYSKVPTE
+203 LYSKMPTE

-250 ALVSA
+250 AIVSA

-278 APLVNGEWI
+278 APLVDGDWI

-442 SLLESVQVGKPDSSN
+442 SLLESVKVWEPDSSN

-501 SEVSDGFGQLL
+501 SEVSDGFDQLL

-519 NIYNEALEGDI
+519 NIYNEALAGDI
-530 ERSERLLT
+530 ERSERLL
-538 DISQRAAGA
+538 IE
-547 DQPLHLQVQIL
+547 
-558 VLRLSHRDPGVTVE
+558 PGE
-572 RHLPTP
+572 
-578 LARIP
+578 
-583 EVWLSA
+583 
-589 RGFAT
+589 GQ
-594 GFASHPF
+594 
-601 SYGEW
+601 
-606 GFTAMAVNRAVS
+606 
-618 SHLPWLIVNQSRFEP
+618 NQSPLTIDLAGLVETVQGSAKEQVAYLVDMAKADALDLLGETRQAFE
-633 SGSTLARRKLW
+633 LVDRH
-644 GYWAR
+644 
-649 MRRCGSMAS
+649 
-658 MRTFATQTVVLSTM
+658 V
-672 CSRRTGAG
+672 
-680 HERRIGCA
+680 